1 MKKRQTF
8 FRALAMTARGFL
20 QTAKPAFM
28 DKMFIFPI
36 ALMALLMCKTTAWAI
51 DEILVANIKQTVI
64 NK

>member
-1 MKKRQTF
+1 MKKRVTYF
-8 FRALAMTARGFL
+8 LALAMTARGFL
-20 QTAKPAFM
+20 QAAKPAFM

-36 ALMALLMCKTTAWAI
+36 ALMALLMCNTTAWAI